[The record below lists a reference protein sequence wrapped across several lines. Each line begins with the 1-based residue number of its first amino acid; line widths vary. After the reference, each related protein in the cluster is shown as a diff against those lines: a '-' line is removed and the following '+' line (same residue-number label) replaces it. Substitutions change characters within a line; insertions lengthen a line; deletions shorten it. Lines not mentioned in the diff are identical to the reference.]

1 MEQTTNGGGQW
12 VADTDGVSGL
22 GLDAISCADADHC
35 VAVGG
40 VSQGGIIGPSNSVLV
55 TTDGG
60 TNWEAST
67 VSSVDG
73 YLTSVS
79 CSDAEQC
86 WATAAVG
93 IVGASSVIVTTDGGT
108 SWTTL
113 PWSAPPLPADQTQPM
128 TSELNAITCTAT
140 NDCLAVGQASYE
152 TALTPP
158 IETEGVIS
166 TTSDGGQTWQSQLIS
181 ANDITGISC
190 PNADECVAV
199 GQNTVVAGQASTDS
213 AYQIVTTDGAATWT
227 VSTLASGAQ
236 LSGGNAPAINAI
248 SCADTLH
255 CVAVGVV
262 FNSNKY
268 ETAVITTSDGGATW
282 SNQAT
287 SVPTGAPLEGVD
299 CVTFSTCWAVGFTS
313 SGSVVIHTIN
323 SGVAWPSVSGISPN
337 QGTFG
342 GGIPVTI
349 TGAGFEAG
357 TPSVQFGSMSAT
369 DIAVV
374 SGSEITAIVPPS
386 AFPGED
392 STVDVTVTNPLGTSP
407 VNADDQYS
415 YQGQSS
421 DSMAEATVL
430 PLGNLLIDWLRSTKL

>member
-1 MEQTTNGGGQW
+1 
-12 VADTDGVSGL
+12 VADTDGVTGL

-40 VSQGGIIGPSNSVLV
+40 VSLGGIIGPSNSVLI

-79 CSDAEQC
+79 CSDVEHC
-86 WATAAVG
+86 WATASVG
-93 IVGASSVIVTTDGGT
+93 IVGASSVIATTDGGT

-113 PWSAPPLPADQTQPM
+113 PWSAPPLPADRSKPM
-128 TSELNAITCTAT
+128 TSELNAITCTTT
-140 NDCLAVGQASYE
+140 NDCLAVGEASYE
-152 TALTPP
+152 TTLTPP

-181 ANDITGISC
+181 ANDISGISC
-190 PNADECVAV
+190 ATTDECIAV
-199 GQNTVVAGQASTDS
+199 GQNTVVSGQTSSYS
-213 AYQIVTTDGAATWT
+213 AYRVVTTNGAATWT

-236 LSGGNAPAINAI
+236 FSGGNAPAINAI
-248 SCADTLH
+248 SCPDNLH

-262 FNSNKY
+262 FNSNRY
-268 ETAVITTSDGGATW
+268 ATAVMGTSDGGATW

-287 SVPTGAPLEGVD
+287 SVPTGAPLEGVA
-299 CVTFSTCWAVGFTS
+299 CVTSSTCWAVGFTS
-313 SGSVVIHTIN
+313 SGSVIIHTIN

-349 TGAGFEAG
+349 TGAGFQYG
-357 TPSVQFGSMSAT
+357 TPTVLFGSTSAT
-369 DIAVV
+369 DVTVV
-374 SGSEITAIVPPS
+374 SGSEITATVPPS
-386 AFPGED
+386 AFPGEG

-407 VNADDQYS
+407 VNSNDQYF
-415 YQGQSS
+415 YQGPNS
-421 DSMAEATVL
+421 DSMAELTAL
-430 PLGNLLIDWLRSTKL
+430 PLGNLLIDWLRSTNP